1 MGRFFPSGSDPVWH
15 VLGGTSVIIAVSDGH
30 DPAYQLQTS
39 FLTLIFGVA
48 LISVGR
54 MLRRSGRLPAY
65 LDFRH
70 KALGSLMPQEG
81 RSVGVGRLGAAMIAI
96 GGFFL
101 FGTACLI
108 LGALGVLGP

>member
-1 MGRFFPSGSDPVWH
+1 M
-15 VLGGTSVIIAVSDGH
+15 IIAVSDGY

-39 FLTLIFGVA
+39 VLTLILGIA

-54 MLRRSGRLPAY
+54 TLRRTGRLPAY
-65 LDFRH
+65 LDFRQ
-70 KALGSLMPQEG
+70 KALGSLVPQEG
-81 RSVGVGRLGAAMIAI
+81 RSASVGRLGAAMTVM

-108 LGALGVLGP
+108 LGALGVLGPHGQALREPRQPQGECLTE

>member
-1 MGRFFPSGSDPVWH
+1 M
-15 VLGGTSVIIAVSDGH
+15 IIAVSDGH

-39 FLTLIFGVA
+39 VLTLVFGIA

-54 MLRRSGRLPAY
+54 ILRRTGRLPAY
-65 LDFRH
+65 LDIRQ
-70 KALGSLMPQEG
+70 KALGSLVPQEG
-81 RSVGVGRLGAAMIAI
+81 RSAGVGRLGAVMIAM

-108 LGALGVLGP
+108 LGALGVFGP